1 MVKGMSYVIY
11 YVGCVWTRRLFSR
24 DTNEGSS
31 TSVVQRQLWL
41 LNNVP
46 DITKTA
52 AYDIAR
58 REFYKLRL
66 QEDIERRVAAEEA
79 EATGANFG
87 PSYLE
92 IGMDLENQQY
102 EKWKAWAKT
111 EAQIFDQRAAALSG
125 GPEIASEAEPEP
137 DSFAAEAEVVA
148 PVEQQA

>member
-1 MVKGMSYVIY
+1 M
-11 YVGCVWTRRLFSR
+11 
-24 DTNEGSS
+24 
-31 TSVVQRQLWL
+31 
-41 LNNVP
+41 P

-125 GPEIASEAEPEP
+125 APEIASEAEPEP
-137 DSFAAEAEVVA
+137 DSFAAETEGVA
-148 PVEQQA
+148 PAQQQT